1 MVAASACLFHLLK
14 SSDCWPLWGGAGTCV
29 ILAAFSDAEVEDM
42 LTRKAAMGNCLMQA
56 SRELTRLQFNADV
69 PGGWIF
75 FLVFYFRNTL

>member
-1 MVAASACLFHLLK
+1 
-14 SSDCWPLWGGAGTCV
+14 
-29 ILAAFSDAEVEDM
+29 M